1 MMRKKLQRC
10 RELMANP
17 GGKDK
22 SIWDC
27 ISVTTSEYH
36 LNNVLQTQNFKF
48 SQPLSHVSNQII
60 TVKKIFF
67 YLHQTD
73 EQTELRGQF
82 NEFPRDHSVSE
93 LSLNCYQLTPNSE
106 LFPPF

>member
-27 ISVTTSEYH
+27 ISITTSEYH
-36 LNNVLQTQNFKF
+36 LNNVLQTRNFKF

-60 TVKKIFF
+60 TVKKTFF
-67 YLHQTD
+67 
-73 EQTELRGQF
+73 
-82 NEFPRDHSVSE
+82 
-93 LSLNCYQLTPNSE
+93 LSSSDR
-106 LFPPF
+106 